1 LPISTRRT
9 GLISKPQ
16 ERSLYRRGDDGH
28 KASVTTRAKM
38 ARVKMARAKRSSASA
53 PTAPETD
60 GALAIDLAAIVA
72 NWQALAHKLLSVE
85 CAAVVKAN
93 AYGLG
98 LKPVVAA
105 LAKAGCKTFFVDD
118 LAEARIVRSLA
129 RNAVIYVLH
138 GFTPNWGEG
147 FIDLKA
153 KPVLNSTT
161 ELAEWDA
168 FVSARSWQGGA
179 ALHVDT
185 GMNRLGISSEEAVAL
200 APRVQTENHGISLL
214 LSHLACADTPDHP
227 LNASQLRLFRQL
239 RSLYPGIPASLANS
253 SGIFLGNAAHFDLAR
268 PGAALYGINPTP
280 GRPNPMKAAVELS
293 GRILQIRT
301 VVRGQPVG
309 YGATWTA
316 KRNTRIAVAALGYAD
331 GLLRSGSASDDRA
344 GGAAIVAGRR
354 CPIVGRISMDLMCL
368 DITDLPDGAVRRG
381 DFATMIG
388 GELTIDD
395 VAATAGTIGYE
406 VLTRLGLRCHL
417 TYRGG

>member
-1 LPISTRRT
+1 
-9 GLISKPQ
+9 
-16 ERSLYRRGDDGH
+16 
-28 KASVTTRAKM
+28 
-38 ARVKMARAKRSSASA
+38 MARAKRSLAPA

-60 GALAIDLAAIVA
+60 GRLTIDLAAIAA

-105 LAKAGCKTFFVDD
+105 LTKAGCKTLFVAD
-118 LAEARIVRSLA
+118 LAEARIVRAQA

-138 GFTPNWGEG
+138 GFTPNWDDG
-147 FIDLKA
+147 FIELKA
-153 KPVLNSTT
+153 RPVINSTT

-168 FVSARSWQGGA
+168 FVGARSWQGGA

-185 GMNRLGISSEEAVAL
+185 GMNRLGISVEEAVAL

-214 LSHLACADTPDHP
+214 LSHLACADIPDHP
-227 LNASQLRLFRQL
+227 LNKTQLQLFRQL
-239 RSLYPGIPASLANS
+239 RLHYPGIPASLANS
-253 SGIFLGNAAHFDLAR
+253 SGIFLGNAAHCDLAR
-268 PGAALYGINPTP
+268 PGAALYGVNPTP
-280 GRPNPMKAAVELS
+280 GRPNPMQAVVELS

-301 VVRGQPVG
+301 VARGRAVG

-316 KRNTRIAVAALGYAD
+316 KHNTRIAVVALGYAD
-331 GLLRSGSASDDRA
+331 GLLRAGSANDDRA
-344 GGAAIVAGRR
+344 GGAAIVAGKR
-354 CPIVGRISMDLMCL
+354 CPIVGRISMDLVCL
-368 DITDLPDGAVRRG
+368 DITDLRNGTVRRG

-388 GELTIDD
+388 GELTVND
-395 VAATAGTIGYE
+395 VAEAAGTIGYE
-406 VLTRLGLRCHL
+406 VLTRLGSRCLL